1 MTQETFEMIS
11 EIMYVYKI
19 VIQIVLFLLIWK
31 VFYPMRIKE
40 SIFLIW
46 NKKAFIR
53 VIFVS
58 LLYLSLHSLC
68 FLIANSAYQYLINE
82 LMKNQTIESI
92 DDMLW
97 VYQNTTIG
105 MIVMIFLYTILFG
118 AMIFG
123 IKKVV
128 TKTYPMNWIECI
140 FLSVLNIVGW
150 MFAQMVAKI
159 MIVKI
164 DTEVFFLFDEKVEL
178 LWWIPFMAALLY
190 CGEMAV
196 LYSHQK
202 YVEKQMEKELLFIE
216 NQQIQVMKQRLEDV
230 EGFYGNIR
238 KVRHEMRNHM
248 TNIKGLVAREQYEE
262 LESYIQELDDSIQA
276 LEYRY
281 VTGNPVTDVLINDK
295 WRQAEKLGI
304 KFEVDFHYVSNIS
317 VYDIAI
323 VLNNLLDNAIEACE
337 KVVSEQRYI
346 QLILKRRNRFLLLE
360 VENSFNGILK
370 WENGSR
376 IPVTIKR
383 NDLPDMLMEHG
394 IGLKNVKD
402 VANRYYGD
410 LDIKVKENIF
420 KVTVMLQEKED

>member
-19 VIQIVLFLLIWK
+19 VIQIIVFFMLWKVLYPMNWKDSILQIWK
-31 VFYPMRIKE
+31 KKE
-40 SIFLIW
+40 
-46 NKKAFIR
+46 FIR
-53 VIFVS
+53 VIFVT
-58 LLYLSLHSLC
+58 LLFFNLHSLC

-105 MIVMIFLYTILFG
+105 MFVMIFLYTILFL

-128 TKTYPMNWIECI
+128 SKTYPMNWIECI

-248 TNIKGLVAREQYEE
+248 TNIKGLVSNEHYEE
-262 LESYIQELDDSIQA
+262 LEKYINNLDETIQEL
-276 LEYRY
+276 EYKHT
-281 VTGNPVTDVLINDK
+281 TGNPVTDVLINDK
-295 WRQAEKLGI
+295 YRCAEKLGI
-304 KFEVDFHYVSNIS
+304 SFEIDFQYQSSIS
-317 VYDIAI
+317 VYDMAI

-337 KVVSEQRYI
+337 KVDEKERYI
-346 QLILKRRNRFLLLE
+346 KLILKKKNRFVLVE
-360 VENSFNGILK
+360 VENSFDGIVK
-370 WENGSR
+370 WQNGSNFPSTTKK
-376 IPVTIKR
+376 IDST
-383 NDLPDMLMEHG
+383 MEHG

-410 LDIKVKENIF
+410 LDIKVKDNIF